1 MKQSYKDNLFPF
13 LNWVFK
19 KTSIQPDENDIPSI
33 FITNRWL
40 SMVDPSLA
48 QIVNVTFNRWTYKT
62 LISKENLLAGKIYR
76 TLLPRIS
83 KKINYIKKPTQ
94 TNKADE
100 VDNIETLANNM
111 EISVREL
118 HIYNSALEHLNKK

>member
-1 MKQSYKDNLFPF
+1 MKPNYKDNLFPF
-13 LNWVFK
+13 LNWILK
-19 KTSIQPDENDIPSI
+19 KNSVQPDENDIPSI

-40 SMVDPSLA
+40 SMIDPSLA
-48 QIVNVTFNRWTYKT
+48 QIVNVTFNRWIYKT

-76 TLLPRIS
+76 TLLPRIG
-83 KKINYIKKPTQ
+83 KKINYIKRSTQ
-94 TNKADE
+94 TNKTDE

>member
-1 MKQSYKDNLFPF
+1 MKPNYKDNLFPF
-13 LNWVFK
+13 LNWILK
-19 KTSIQPDENDIPSI
+19 KNSVQPDENDIPSI

-40 SMVDPSLA
+40 SMIDPSLA

-62 LISKENLLAGKIYR
+62 LIAKENLLAGKIYR

-83 KKINYIKKPTQ
+83 KKINYIKKSTQ
-94 TNKADE
+94 TNKVDE
-100 VDNIETLANNM
+100 VDNMETLANNM

>member
-1 MKQSYKDNLFPF
+1 MKPNYKDNLFPF
-13 LNWVFK
+13 LNWILK
-19 KTSIQPDENDIPSI
+19 KNSVQPDENDIPSM

-40 SMVDPSLA
+40 SMIDPSLA

-62 LISKENLLAGKIYR
+62 LIAKEGLLAGKIYR

-83 KKINYIKKPTQ
+83 KKINYIKKTTQ
-94 TNKADE
+94 TNKVDE